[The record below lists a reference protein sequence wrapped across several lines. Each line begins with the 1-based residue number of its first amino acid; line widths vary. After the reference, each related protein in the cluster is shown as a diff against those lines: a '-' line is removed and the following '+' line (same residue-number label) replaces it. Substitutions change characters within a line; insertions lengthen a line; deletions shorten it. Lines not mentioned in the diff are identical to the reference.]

1 MKVARDTFTSLP
13 ISHLEGPG
21 NWRCLPNPRPDW
33 YQIRGNHCTILTI
46 LFLLLLFGPNC

>member
-1 MKVARDTFTSLP
+1 MKVAWDTFTSLP
-13 ISHLEGPG
+13 ISHPG

-33 YQIRGNHCTILTI
+33 YQIRGSHCTILTI